1 MVKFSLSF
9 EVMHKTTL
17 PIHQSWNNLL
27 KEEFEA
33 KYYHE
38 LIDFVN
44 NERTDYQVFPSE
56 KKTFEAFNKTPFD
69 TVRVIILGQ
78 DPYHEIDQANGLCFS
93 VNDGVR
99 FPPSLKNILT
109 ELKNDLNIEV
119 PTSGNLA
126 KWATQGVLLLNSTLT
141 VRAHAAGSHQK
152 HGWETLTD
160 VVIQKLSNEKTGLVF
175 LLWGNFAQQKENLIS
190 KTNGHLILKA
200 PHPSPFSAH
209 KGFFGCAHFSATN
222 AFLKRIGHKEIDWSL
237 D

>member
-9 EVMHKTTL
+9 KVMDKTTL

-33 KYYHE
+33 KYFNE

-44 NERTDYQVFPSE
+44 NERAHYHVFPSE
-56 KKTFEAFNKTPFD
+56 KNTFEAFNKTPLD

-78 DPYHEIDQANGLCFS
+78 DPYHGIEQANGLCFS
-93 VNDGVR
+93 VNEGVR
-99 FPPSLKNILT
+99 LPPSLKNIFK
-109 ELKNDLNIEV
+109 ELKNDLNFEV
-119 PTSGNLA
+119 PRSGNLA
-126 KWATQGVLLLNSTLT
+126 KWSTQGVLLLNSTLT
-141 VRAHAAGSHQK
+141 VRAHEAGSHQK

-160 VVIQKLSNEKTGLVF
+160 AVIQKLSNEKTGLVF

-190 KTNGHLILKA
+190 KTKGHIILKA
-200 PHPSPFSAH
+200 PHPSPLSAR

-222 AFLKRIGHKEIDWSL
+222 AFLQRIGRKEIDWSI